1 LDRRFYRSI
10 SKMHSFI
17 EEIYGHKFDMCWLH
31 YRTEAHAES
40 KLTTC
45 WRYSV
50 TVERGTSHVSET
62 VLVTIWLNEQWIF
75 QADFRYCRWSCVTS
89 FLFLQTE
96 EERHIS
102 HMQYLAWPDHG
113 VPDDSAQFLEF
124 TQRVRKARVG
134 MVEPTMVHCSAGI
147 GRTGVLILMETA
159 MCLIEANEP
168 VYPLDIVRAMRDQ
181 RAMMIQTAVS
191 T

>member
-1 LDRRFYRSI
+1 
-10 SKMHSFI
+10 M
-17 EEIYGHKFDMCWLH
+17 
-31 YRTEAHAES
+31 
-40 KLTTC
+40 
-45 WRYSV
+45 
-50 TVERGTSHVSET
+50 
-62 VLVTIWLNEQWIF
+62 
-75 QADFRYCRWSCVTS
+75 
-89 FLFLQTE
+89 LQTE

-113 VPDDSAQFLEF
+113 VPDNSVQFLEF
-124 TQRVRKARVG
+124 TERVRKARVG
-134 MVEPTMVHCSAGI
+134 MVEPTIVHCSAGI

-191 T
+191 TEILCRGFDGYVLSLTFIPLSSTRCTIKHFPAGCALP